1 MPRGTVTIY
10 DTCKFVTLVPR
21 KTAIFSFESLCF
33 IYKAFDFHSEFI
45 EACLFYMLAV
55 LHFTC
60 DSRSF
65 CYLHFAYDISISK
78 RSMKRFNYSLHL
90 IYTAVLIT

>member
-1 MPRGTVTIY
+1 MPRRTVTIY

-33 IYKAFDFHSEFI
+33 IYKAFDFLTEFI

-65 CYLHFAYDISISK
+65 CYLHCCGSTVSVHQNTLTTLFLPRILALVK
-78 RSMKRFNYSLHL
+78 GQ
-90 IYTAVLIT
+90 